1 MVPVKTFMIPVEK
14 IISVNRDISV
24 RQAAKMMRD
33 TGIGSV
39 FVTWGD
45 RAVIGIVT
53 DTDICRRLV
62 GMGLDPDQTPVEH
75 IMTVPVLKIDENK
88 TIRDANAMMARE
100 HVRHLGVTR
109 KGKLVGMISVRD
121 MVTFVSN
128 LPRRWILGSGGRHI
142 LEQIYGRP

>member
-1 MVPVKTFMIPVEK
+1 MVSVKTFMIPADK
-14 IISVNRDISV
+14 IIAVDRALSV
-24 RQAAKMMRD
+24 RQAAKIMKD

-39 FVTWGD
+39 LVEWD
-45 RAVIGIVT
+45 KVIIGIVT

-62 GMGLDPDQTPVEH
+62 GMGLDADLTPVEH
-75 IMTVPVLKIDENK
+75 IMTAPVIKIDENK
-88 TIRDANAMMARE
+88 TIREANVMMAME

-109 KGKLVGMISVRD
+109 DGKLVGMISVRD

-128 LPRRWILGSGGRHI
+128 LPKKWILGKGGTHI

>member
-1 MVPVKTFMIPVEK
+1 MVPVKTFMVPAEK
-14 IISVNRDISV
+14 IISLDRHISV
-24 RQAAKMMRD
+24 RQAAKLMRD

-39 FVTWGD
+39 LVTWGD

-62 GMGLDPDQTPVEH
+62 GMGLDADLTPVEH
-75 IMTVPVLKIDENK
+75 IMTAPVIKIDENK

-100 HVRHLGVTR
+100 HIRHLGVTQD
-109 KGKLVGMISVRD
+109 GKLVGMISVRD
-121 MVTFVSN
+121 MVAFVSN
-128 LPRRWILGSGGRHI
+128 LPKRWIMGKGGTHI

>member
-1 MVPVKTFMIPVEK
+1 MVSVKTFMIPADK
-14 IISVNRDISV
+14 IIAVDRALSV
-24 RQAAKMMRD
+24 RHAAKIMKD

-39 FVTWGD
+39 LVEWD
-45 RAVIGIVT
+45 RVIIGIVT

-62 GMGLDPDQTPVEH
+62 GMGLDADLTPVEH
-75 IMTVPVLKIDENK
+75 IMTAPVIKIDENK
-88 TIRDANAMMARE
+88 TIREANAMMAME

-109 KGKLVGMISVRD
+109 KGRLVGMISVRD

-128 LPRRWILGSGGRHI
+128 LPKKWILGKGGTHI